1 MKSRGNTR
9 RLSTSIQA
17 DHPHSRKKSV
27 IQVQHEDLSAA
38 FELSNGA
45 QGSRLGKDGQ
55 AAFGDDTTIPGAYD
69 MTPSQ
74 SRDTSLSEN
83 AFYGLGRNDT
93 MESVVRDQLTSWSHG
108 GAPPSRR
115 PSASNVSSSPQV
127 PNIATGS
134 SPLFP
139 QRGTAAPGTETVL
152 WSFAQFSGSYEVD
165 ESLIKPG
172 EFEEVKRRLAF
183 GDALSASGTS
193 APRAIGGGDL
203 GHDENGDAAA
213 AKGWAAYLRNAL
225 GGAEGGQAASS
236 RHRRTGST
244 MLEVRQKTMA
254 SKTIPTFSSPPSIVA
269 VDLNLLPG
277 ESKTYSFTMQ
287 LPTDLP
293 PSYFGKAIKF
303 TYELVIG
310 TNRVD
315 SRKIAAKAG
324 NQRSRLIKIPLRIY
338 NHVNIAGARA
348 FFDLTNPVILLRD
361 TAKIREEDSDLKS
374 TEAKRR
380 AEEMVKQMSSD
391 SAQGVRRQ
399 ERGGESVEFA
409 KASFTT
415 HSADA
420 FAPTPDDVQNAAVG
434 IFSTTH
440 APC

>member
-1 MKSRGNTR
+1 
-9 RLSTSIQA
+9 
-17 DHPHSRKKSV
+17 
-27 IQVQHEDLSAA
+27 
-38 FELSNGA
+38 
-45 QGSRLGKDGQ
+45 
-55 AAFGDDTTIPGAYD
+55 
-69 MTPSQ
+69 MTPTQ
-74 SRDTSLSEN
+74 SRETSYSDN

-115 PSASNVSSSPQV
+115 PSASSVSGNSRAPSG
-127 PNIATGS
+127 TGS

-139 QRGTAAPGTETVL
+139 QPGTAAPGTETVL

-183 GDALSASGTS
+183 GDTLSANGSSGAT
-193 APRAIGGGDL
+193 RAIGGGDL
-203 GHDENGDAAA
+203 GHDENADAAA

-225 GGAEGGQAASS
+225 GGADGGQDSPS

-315 SRKIAAKAG
+315 SRRVAAKAG

-338 NHVNIAGARA
+338 NHVNIAGARS

-361 TAKIREEDSDLKS
+361 AAKVKEEEIDLKS

-380 AEEMVKQMSSD
+380 AEEMVKQMSND
-391 SAQGVRRQ
+391 STQGIRLQ
-399 ERGGESVEFA
+399 ERGGEFVD
-409 KASFTT
+409 AS
-415 HSADA
+415 SWR
-420 FAPTPDDVQNAAVG
+420 
-434 IFSTTH
+434 
-440 APC
+440 